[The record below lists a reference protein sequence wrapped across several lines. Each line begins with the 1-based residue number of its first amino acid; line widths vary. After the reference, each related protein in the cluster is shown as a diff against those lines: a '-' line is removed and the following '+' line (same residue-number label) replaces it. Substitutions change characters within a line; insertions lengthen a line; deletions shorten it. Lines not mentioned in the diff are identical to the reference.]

1 MRRQEH
7 TGAARAL
14 ALLRV
19 AAGSVFL
26 VAASGKIVFYPLI
39 VGIPLPAVSAG
50 WQRDLPARLASWL
63 AQHPDGVIGAVVRD
77 VLLPHGLFVAGTIA
91 WLQLA
96 AGLLLVIGLF
106 TRTAALLAGIIA
118 LALALAASAKSG
130 VDARPYLLLLAM
142 SVAFILGR
150 AGDVFGLDSVRDER
164 RRYREL

>member
-26 VAASGKIVFYPLI
+26 IASVGKITLYPL
-39 VGIPLPAVSAG
+39 VAGIPLPVVSAG
-50 WQRDLPARLASWL
+50 WQRELPARLASWL
-63 AQHPDGVIGAVVRD
+63 SQHPEGVISAIVRD
-77 VLLPHGLFVAGTIA
+77 VLLPHGHFVAGTIA
-91 WLQLA
+91 WVQLL

-118 LALALAASAKSG
+118 LALALAASSRSG

-164 RRYREL
+164 RRFRDL

>member
-1 MRRQEH
+1 MSRQEH

-26 VAASGKIVFYPLI
+26 IAAAGKITLYPL
-39 VGIPLPAVSAG
+39 VAGIPLPVVSAG
-50 WQRDLPARLASWL
+50 WQRELPARLGSWL
-63 AQHPDGVIGAVVRD
+63 SQHPDGVLGAIVRD
-77 VLLPHGLFVAGTIA
+77 VLLPHGHFVAGTIA
-91 WLQLA
+91 WLQLV

-106 TRTAALLAGIIA
+106 TRTASLLAGIIA
-118 LALALAASAKSG
+118 LALALAASSRSG

-150 AGDVFGLDSVRDER
+150 AGDVFGIDSVRDER
-164 RRYREL
+164 RRFRDL